1 MMVRGRR
8 VRISRRPRP
17 RYTVEALEGLAQIG
31 RTSDIDAAKVAA
43 WWVVPQFEIS
53 GS

>member
-1 MMVRGRR
+1 VAPAEIREYAQQ
-8 VRISRRPRP
+8 
-17 RYTVEALEGLAQIG
+17 YTVQALEGLAQIG
-31 RTSDIDAAKVAA
+31 RTSDSDAAKVAA